1 MIIVSEKILKAIR
14 AEGEKYYPDECCGIL
29 YGRLSDENV
38 KAVEEIE
45 PVENGFEEGE
55 KYHRFLITPEAMRK
69 AELYARANGFDIAGF
84 YHSHPDD
91 KALPS
96 KYDTDRAFPVY
107 SYIIASVVNGKAAA
121 VRSFQLSE
129 SKETQF
135 SEEEIITL

>member
-1 MIIVSEKILKAIR
+1 MIIVTEKILKAIR
-14 AEGEKYYPDECCGIL
+14 AESEKYYPDECCGIL

-38 KAVEEIE
+38 KAVEEME

-69 AELYARANGFDIAGF
+69 AELHARAKGFDITGF

-91 KALPS
+91 KARPS

-107 SYIIASVVNGKAAA
+107 SYIITSVVNGKTAD
-121 VRSFQLSE
+121 VRSWQLLEGKESPFQ
-129 SKETQF
+129 
-135 SEEEIITL
+135 EEEIITL